1 MAKRFGFQFAYP
13 LEERRLLDPKF
24 GWDFPRT
31 PVITQP
37 KLDGERARNDGS
49 DLFSSEGNP
58 IISVPHINVAIEEQV
73 LGSFAL
79 DGELWHPD
87 LSFSEID
94 SRVSR
99 QSYKTL
105 HPLAHEIGFHVFDI
119 IDETMK
125 QHIRTIFLADS
136 SLQPPLFMVPYKVA
150 TSFDQIMEQYQ
161 EYLAQGYEGIIVRQ
175 INQKYVTKRSTFM
188 LKFKPKKHDFYQIV
202 DVNEAISKGG
212 QPLAMV
218 GAFVCQDMDGT
229 TFNVGA
235 GELDH
240 LERRKYWIDYLE
252 NRVVGSWCMVSYQ
265 HLTSANGVPRFGLAV
280 SVDTEGEKA

>member
-24 GWDFPRT
+24 GWDFPRQ

-37 KLDGERARNDGS
+37 KLDGERCRNEGS
-49 DLFSSEGNP
+49 DLFSSEGNLFV
-58 IISVPHINVAIEEQV
+58 SVPHINVAIEEQV

-87 LSFSEID
+87 LSFSEIH

-99 QSYKTL
+99 QSYETL
-105 HPLAHEIGFHVFDI
+105 HPLAHEIGFHVFDF

-125 QHIRTIFLADS
+125 QHVRTIFLADS
-136 SLQPPLFMVPYKVA
+136 ALQPPLYAVPFQVA
-150 TSFDQIMEQYQ
+150 HSFDQIMEQYQ
-161 EYLAQGYEGIIVRQ
+161 LYLSKGYEGIIVRQ
-175 INQKYVTKRSTFM
+175 INQRYVKKRSTFM
-188 LKFKPKKHDFYQIV
+188 LKFKPKKHDWYQIV
-202 DVNEAISKGG
+202 DVNEAVSKDDR
-212 QPLAMV
+212 PLAMV

-235 GELDH
+235 GELNH
-240 LERRKYWIDYLE
+240 EERRRYWVAHLE
-252 NRVVGSWCMVSYQ
+252 NRVVGNWCKVSYQ